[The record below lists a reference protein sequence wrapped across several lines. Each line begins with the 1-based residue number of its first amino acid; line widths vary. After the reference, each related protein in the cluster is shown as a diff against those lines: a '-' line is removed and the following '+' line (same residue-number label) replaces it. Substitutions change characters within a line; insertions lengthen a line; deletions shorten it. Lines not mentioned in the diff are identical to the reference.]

1 MEQTTLCQS
10 CGMPMGETNEL
21 YGSNVDGSKSSD
33 YCHYCFKDGLFTA
46 NITMDQMI
54 EHCIPYVIEGNK
66 GMTEDQARK
75 MMEGFY
81 PTLKRWS

>member
-1 MEQTTLCQS
+1 MEQTKLCQS
-10 CGMPMGETNEL
+10 CGMPMGETSEL
-21 YGSNVDGSKSSD
+21 YGTNADGSKSGD

-46 NITMDQMI
+46 DITMSQMI
-54 EHCIPYVIEGNK
+54 EHCIPYVIEGNA

-81 PTLKRWS
+81 PALKRWA